1 MQLFAAGIRIG
12 LFLSDFETFPEVK
25 AYGPFVFGVYAQVQ
39 RRILRCGPLQQAAS
53 DTLSLPVGM
62 DE

>member
-25 AYGPFVFGVYAQVQ
+25 AYGPFVFGVYAQFQ
-39 RRILRCGPLQQAAS
+39 RRILRCGPLQQAVS
-53 DTLSLPVGM
+53 G
-62 DE
+62 